1 MEEKGA
7 GTPATLQTNFRNTN
21 QTIGRSLLVLITG
34 ISEELMEPK
43 RLYKSQTN
51 KIIAG
56 VCGGLAEYF
65 DVDSVIMR
73 VLFVLLA
80 FFGGSGFILYIACW
94 IIMPKSVLA
103 GEATTGAVESKATNA
118 RKVFGIILIVGGA
131 ILLFSNLGFFSFL
144 HMWDVSWSFV
154 FPILLILLGMAII
167 YYRQTDRTPASAPSA
182 EATMDAPI
190 DQPPP
195 AQPIRTFRRSSTD
208 KKLFGVCGGL
218 AKYFSIDSTLLR
230 LLYIILCLASFG
242 AGVVL
247 YITLVLLVSDDRQP
261 APNS

>member
-1 MEEKGA
+1 
-7 GTPATLQTNFRNTN
+7 
-21 QTIGRSLLVLITG
+21 
-34 ISEELMEPK
+34 MEPK

-80 FFGGSGFILYIACW
+80 FFGGSGFVLYIACW
-94 IIMPKSVLA
+94 IIMPKNASA
-103 GEATTGAVESKATNA
+103 AEGQNGPGESRVTNA
-118 RKVFGIILIVGGA
+118 RKLFGIVLVGAGA

-167 YYRQTDRTPASAPSA
+167 YYRQAERAPVPVTPVDSSTDASTAQAPA
-182 EATMDAPI
+182 
-190 DQPPP
+190 P
-195 AQPIRTFRRSSTD
+195 AQTYRAFRRSSTD

-242 AGVVL
+242 AGIVL
-247 YITLVLLVSDDRQP
+247 YVTLVLLVSDDRQP
-261 APNS
+261 TT

>member
-1 MEEKGA
+1 
-7 GTPATLQTNFRNTN
+7 
-21 QTIGRSLLVLITG
+21 
-34 ISEELMEPK
+34 MEPK
-43 RLYKSQTN
+43 RLCKSQTN

-94 IIMPKSVLA
+94 IIMPKNATS
-103 GEATTGAVESKATNA
+103 GEGQNGPGESKATNA
-118 RKVFGIILIVGGA
+118 RKVFGIVLIVGGA

-144 HMWDVSWSFV
+144 HMWDISWSFV

-167 YYRQTDRTPASAPSA
+167 YYRQSERTPATASPADTPA
-182 EATMDAPI
+182 DAPI
-190 DQPPP
+190 DQTPPP
-195 AQPIRTFRRSSTD
+195 TQSIRTFRRSSTD

-218 AKYFSIDSTLLR
+218 ARYFSIDSTLLR

-261 APNS
+261 TPNS

>member
-1 MEEKGA
+1 
-7 GTPATLQTNFRNTN
+7 
-21 QTIGRSLLVLITG
+21 
-34 ISEELMEPK
+34 MEPK
-43 RLYKSQTN
+43 RLYKSKTN

-65 DVDSVIMR
+65 DVDTVIMR

-94 IIMPKSVLA
+94 IIMPKNA
-103 GEATTGAVESKATNA
+103 DAAEGQNGPGESRTTNA
-118 RKVFGIILIVGGA
+118 RKMFGIVLIVGGA

-144 HMWDVSWSFV
+144 HVWDISWSFV

-167 YYRQTDRTPASAPSA
+167 YYRQAERIPASASST
-182 EATMDAPI
+182 EAPKDTPV
-190 DQPPP
+190 DQTPPP
-195 AQPIRTFRRSSTD
+195 AQSYRSFRRSRTD

-242 AGVVL
+242 AGIVL
-247 YITLVLLVSDDRQP
+247 YATLVLLVPDDRQP
-261 APNS
+261 SK

>member
-1 MEEKGA
+1 
-7 GTPATLQTNFRNTN
+7 
-21 QTIGRSLLVLITG
+21 
-34 ISEELMEPK
+34 MEPR
-43 RLYKSQTN
+43 RLYKSKTN

-65 DVDSVIMR
+65 DVDTVIMR

-94 IIMPKSVLA
+94 IIMPKNA
-103 GEATTGAVESKATNA
+103 GAAEGQNGSGESRTTSA
-118 RKVFGIILIVGGA
+118 RKMFGIVLIVGGA

-144 HMWDVSWSFV
+144 HVWDISWSFV

-167 YYRQTDRTPASAPSA
+167 YYRQAERIPASASPTEAPTDTPVDRTPPPS
-182 EATMDAPI
+182 
-190 DQPPP
+190 QSY
-195 AQPIRTFRRSSTD
+195 RTFRRSSTD

-242 AGVVL
+242 AGIVL

-261 APNS
+261 TK